1 MNPRQKECTESS
13 KSGEV
18 ARTESFEKEFM
29 FHTEIK
35 AVREKGVSDINQKT
49 RTLSER
55 KWG

>member
-29 FHTEIK
+29 FNTEIK
-35 AVREKGVSDINQKT
+35 AVNNG
-49 RTLSER
+49 RT
-55 KWG
+55 